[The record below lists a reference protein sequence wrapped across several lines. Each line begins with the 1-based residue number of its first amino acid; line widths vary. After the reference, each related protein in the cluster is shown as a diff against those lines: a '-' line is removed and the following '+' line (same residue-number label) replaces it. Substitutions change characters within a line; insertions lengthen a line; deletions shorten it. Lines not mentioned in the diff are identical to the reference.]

1 MDRERAIESDRAC
14 TREWESEYK
23 IVGEP
28 TFNKCLLVTS
38 TSDRCH
44 SFESF
49 PYTWETGW
57 KINIHATMTNAKKPL
72 TDEKKVEREREH
84 AMKLWIFPKKS
95 FDFRS
100 VHWSHL
106 FLFVRFKKP
115 PKLNCAEVKRCFQ
128 LYFQCDFKLD
138 AQRVCM
144 NTHAYTVLATRY
156 YSCRFIWSDSLL
168 SRPWIIC

>member
-1 MDRERAIESDRAC
+1 
-14 TREWESEYK
+14 
-23 IVGEP
+23 
-28 TFNKCLLVTS
+28 
-38 TSDRCH
+38 
-44 SFESF
+44 
-49 PYTWETGW
+49 
-57 KINIHATMTNAKKPL
+57 
-72 TDEKKVEREREH
+72 
-84 AMKLWIFPKKS
+84 MKLWIFPKKS

-144 NTHAYTVLATRY
+144 NTHAHIHRVSNTVLFLSFHMIRQLIISSVNYMRKCNDQTFCLVTCRIQFNRTIF
-156 YSCRFIWSDSLL
+156 YSVFS
-168 SRPWIIC
+168 IIASVLNQQ

>member
-1 MDRERAIESDRAC
+1 
-14 TREWESEYK
+14 
-23 IVGEP
+23 
-28 TFNKCLLVTS
+28 
-38 TSDRCH
+38 
-44 SFESF
+44 
-49 PYTWETGW
+49 
-57 KINIHATMTNAKKPL
+57 MTNAKKPL
-72 TDEKKVEREREH
+72 TDEKKSRERACHEIVD
-84 AMKLWIFPKKS
+84 IFPKKS

-156 YSCRFIWSDSLL
+156 YSCRFI
-168 SRPWIIC
+168 